1 MCECVT
7 KRSKRLFN
15 NAWKILVGH
24 KREKTRIWCL
34 KGYFKKYHLLLHP
47 SSILP
52 MKYIS
57 ISFYILP
64 LWNYFGME
72 WILIVN
78 RILIL
83 YYTISFSHIGM
94 IIFSYLIR
102 KSKPQGLW
110 NNKDNRP
117 YITYLRTPS
126 GNFDSIKFYKN
137 SPTTILIAFWY

>member
-1 MCECVT
+1 MDKFYLLIEGSSHTFYGILLVLGMFNGTQHTYKNMCECVT

-72 WILIVN
+72 WILIVLN
-78 RILIL
+78 NNGTAVNNKTIFLF
-83 YYTISFSHIGM
+83 YTIPYYVHI
-94 IIFSYLIR
+94 LE
-102 KSKPQGLW
+102 W
-110 NNKDNRP
+110 
-117 YITYLRTPS
+117 
-126 GNFDSIKFYKN
+126 
-137 SPTTILIAFWY
+137 